1 MPLPKRP
8 AGTLSGLTKTKDT
21 YRMESTMAPL
31 NSKHAVSNF
40 VKVFP
45 HEYKRVLGIG
55 RSDRAYVPAEP
66 VATLAAAEQVQH
78 G

>member
-1 MPLPKRP
+1 VRELIARHVE
-8 AGTLSGLTKTKDT
+8 LTGSRRGQWILD
-21 YRMESTMAPL
+21 
-31 NSKHAVSNF
+31 NWQHAVSNF